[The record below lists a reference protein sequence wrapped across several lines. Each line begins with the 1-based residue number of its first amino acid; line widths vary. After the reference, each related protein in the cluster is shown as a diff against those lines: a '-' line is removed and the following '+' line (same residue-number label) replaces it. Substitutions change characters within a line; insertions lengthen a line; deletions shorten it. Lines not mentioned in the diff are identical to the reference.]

1 MSWNWAALMP
11 HPPII
16 IPEVGRG
23 REREA
28 AATVNGS
35 KQLAQRVSEK
45 KPEYLLLLS
54 PHQPYAPGALFI
66 NGVGNPRGS
75 LEPFGAP
82 SVAFQLQSPPDKIQ
96 ELTRHLAEHHFPIRI
111 GQAPNLTH
119 DHSSIVPLY
128 WLRQVWGDLPPI
140 ILTSP
145 IGLTPNEAFKLGQIL
160 ASFHDE
166 SQWGLLASGDL
177 SHRLTPDAPA
187 GYNPF
192 GAVFDEMVL
201 TALKTQNPNPLMELS
216 SAQLESAGE
225 CGMRSALTLIGLS
238 QTLGRSIDVISY
250 EGPFGVGY
258 CNALSE
264 TTTDKMKEV
273 KTCF

>member
-28 AATVNGS
+28 AATVSGS
-35 KQLAQRVSEK
+35 QQLAQRVSEK
-45 KPEYLLLLS
+45 KPEYLLLMS

-66 NGVGNPRGS
+66 NGAENLRGS

-82 SVAFQLQSPPDKIQ
+82 SVAFQLRSPRDKIQ
-96 ELTRHLAEHHFPIRI
+96 DLARHLAENNIPIRTE
-111 GQAPNLTH
+111 QASNLTH
-119 DHSSIVPLY
+119 DHGSLVPLY

-140 ILTSP
+140 ILSSP
-145 IGLTPNEAFKLGQIL
+145 IGLTLKEAFKLGQIL
-160 ASFHDE
+160 ASFHDG

-177 SHRLTPDAPA
+177 SHRLTPNAPA

-225 CGMRSALTLIGLS
+225 CGLRSVLTLMGLS
-238 QTLGRSIDVISY
+238 QALGRSIDLISY

-264 TTTDKMKEV
+264 TTTNKMKEV
-273 KTCF
+273 KTCS